1 MNWMEEV
8 NKEEGR
14 NHSLM
19 SFDEYMRLFGKLP
32 HKELRTSGIYLKEM
46 FDYFGRNEDGSFQ
59 LFTKEHAQAP
69 AVHGQRRVQKRI
81 YNFLQNFVEEGYN
94 NKFILLIGPNGSAK
108 SSLVK
113 KIMLAAE
120 DYSQTD
126 EGALFTFNWIF
137 PIDQFTKGSLGLSG
151 KAGEKHDTYAYL
163 EDKDISAI
171 INSELK
177 DHPIL
182 LIPIKTRQKM
192 IEDAF
197 KNDPG
202 KLDSVKKSYLYN
214 GDLSNRNRMIF
225 DALLKSYKGDY
236 QEVFKHIRV
245 ERLHINRRYSSS
257 ATTIEPQLHVDA
269 HMQQITMDRRL
280 ASLPPSLQSLNLF
293 SLSGEVVL
301 ANRGILEFSDLL
313 KRPLDTFKYL
323 LMTMESKTINLHGIL
338 TELDIFFIGSSNEIH
353 FQAFRQHP
361 DFNSFKGRFHFIKV
375 PYLMNYKEEAKIY
388 DEQVNQ
394 IKDVSNFEPHT
405 LESLCLWAVMTRMRA
420 SSAQNFNITQLG
432 QVVQNFNPL
441 EKALYYAERIL
452 PDKLDSETKQ
462 IMRAHIRD
470 VFNEYDNDVVY
481 EGKFGISPRDL
492 KQIIYDLAYTNK
504 HVTFVEALEALRA
517 LSEKKDEFD
526 FLNIAPQ
533 GAYHDPFAFCDLIE
547 SHCLDLL
554 DSEVRDSLGL
564 VDDRS
569 YEDYIAKYILSINAI
584 IKGEKVKNTVTG
596 KFEAPDSYFISEFE
610 SNVFINESPE
620 NFRSNLIARLGA
632 YALDNPGK
640 PIKYAVIFE
649 DLVNLLQESFRNE
662 QKKVISKISSNL
674 MLYLAEKREGKSS
687 GITNESRTQI
697 NSLLGNLTNKYRYSE
712 DGAITSLQY
721 LLKMRYDTRA

>member
-14 NHSLM
+14 YQTIM
-19 SFDEYMRLFGKLP
+19 AFDEYMKMFEKLP
-32 HKELRTSGIYLKEM
+32 HKELRTCGMYLKEM
-46 FDYFGRNEDGSFQ
+46 FDYFSRNEDGSFK
-59 LFTKEHAQAP
+59 LFNRVHALAP
-69 AVHGQRRVQKRI
+69 AVYGHRRVQKRI

-113 KIMLAAE
+113 KIMLATE

-126 EGALFTFNWIF
+126 EGSLYTFSWVF
-137 PIDQFTKGSLGLSG
+137 PIDQYTKGSVGLSG
-151 KAGEKHDTYAYL
+151 KASERQDTYAYL
-163 EDKDISAI
+163 DDKDISAI

-177 DHPIL
+177 DSPLL

-192 IEDAF
+192 IEKTF
-197 KNDPG
+197 KDDQA
-202 KLDSVKKSYLYN
+202 KLDSIKKSYLYN

-245 ERLHINRRYSSS
+245 ERLFINRRYSSG

-269 HMQQITMDRRL
+269 QMQQITMDRRL

-293 SLSGEVVL
+293 SLNGEVVL

-338 TELDIFFIGSSNEIH
+338 TELDIFFIGSSNEVH
-353 FQAFRQHP
+353 FQAFKQHP
-361 DFNSFKGRFHFIKV
+361 DFNSFKGRFHFLKV
-375 PYLMNYKEEAKIY
+375 PYLMNYREEANIY
-388 DEQVNQ
+388 KEQVEQ
-394 IKDVSNFEPHT
+394 IKDISTFEPHT
-405 LESLCLWAVMTRMRA
+405 LDALCLWAVMTRMRA
-420 SSAQNFNITQLG
+420 GLAENYNITQLG

-441 EKALYYAERIL
+441 EKALYYADRTL
-452 PDKLDSETKQ
+452 PDNLDSETKQ
-462 IMRAHIRD
+462 ILRAHVRD
-470 VFNEYDNDVVY
+470 VFNEYDNDLVY
-481 EGKFGISPRDL
+481 EGKFGISPREL
-492 KQIIYDLAYTNK
+492 KQIIYDLAYSTKN
-504 HVTFVEALEALRA
+504 VTFVEALEALRSI
-517 LSEKKDEFD
+517 SEKKDEFD
-526 FLNIAPQ
+526 FLNIPPQ
-533 GAYHDPFAFCDLIE
+533 GAYHDPFVFCDLVE
-547 SHCLDLL
+547 THCLDIL
-554 DSEVRDSLGL
+554 DAEVRDSLGL
-564 VDDRS
+564 IDDRS
-569 YEDYIAKYILSINAI
+569 YEEYISKYILSINAL
-584 IKGEKVKNTVTG
+584 IKGEKVKNPVTG

-610 SNVFINESPE
+610 ANVFINESPE

-640 PIKYAVIFE
+640 EIVYASIFS

-662 QKKVISKISSNL
+662 QKKVISKITSNL
-674 MLYLAEKREGKSS
+674 MLYLAELRENKSS
-687 GITNESRTQI
+687 GISKEIKGQI
-697 NSLLGNLTNKYRYSE
+697 DSLIMNLIKKYNYSE
-712 DGAITSLQY
+712 NGAITSLQY
-721 LLKMRYDTRA
+721 LLKMRYDSQK